1 MIQKKKLI
9 TSLLFI
15 TTAVTLSLVSCDKG
29 GSDKANS
36 KANPKDNKQEAFQS
50 PGAPKE
56 SLKEK
61 DINIKNMSYAFGVF
75 IARVVESQVNA
86 TKSIDVNIIQEDVN
100 KGFSDFFDKKTRFS
114 DEDIEKLVA
123 ELDKLSKSK
132 VKESQEKQKAEMDKK
147 KAMESKANAEWVK
160 KNKDFL
166 SNNAKKDGVKTTASG
181 LQYKIIKEGSGEKPS
196 SKDQTV
202 SVKYAGSLVDGKG
215 FDKNDNASLA
225 LNKVVPGFSESLM
238 MMSVGSVYEVYIPAE
253 LGYGDS
259 NFAESIPPGS
269 TLIFEIELL
278 GIEKES
284 SNKK

>member
-9 TSLLFI
+9 TCLLFLTTVV
-15 TTAVTLSLVSCDKG
+15 TTAVTLNLVSCDKND
-29 GSDKANS
+29 SDKDKS
-36 KANPKDNKQEAFQS
+36 DDKNKESLKS

-86 TKSIDVNIIQEDVN
+86 TKSIDVNIIQDDVN
-100 KGFSDFFDKKTRFS
+100 KGFSDFFDKKTKFS
-114 DEDIEKLVA
+114 DEDIERLVS

-132 VKESQEKQKAEMDKK
+132 VKESQEKQKAEADKR
-147 KAMESKANAEWVK
+147 KADKSKQNAEWIK
-160 KNKDFL
+160 KNNDFL
-166 SNNAKKDGVKTTASG
+166 TENAKKDGVKTTASG
-181 LQYKIIKEGSGEKPS
+181 LQYKIIKEGSGAQPS
-196 SKDQTV
+196 SKEQTV
-202 SVKYAGSLVDGKG
+202 SVKYSGSLIDGKV
-215 FDKNDNASLA
+215 FDKNDNTSFA

-238 MMSVGSVYEVYIPAE
+238 MMKTGSVYEVYIPAE

-259 NFAESIPPGS
+259 SFVEAIPPGS

-278 GIEKES
+278 GIEKKE